1 MAATTTPLALIQAA
15 YLKSAK
21 NMPDTIATDATELL
35 GLVTR
40 ILRRYYAVAARIQWQ
55 AFGVKVVV
63 SDTDMTGSWPFV
75 ESVES
80 LARVELED
88 GTLVRIVPIDDR
100 TLGAPEPS
108 VYELGGAL
116 YPAGNANDPDPA
128 DTDLVFWY
136 AKRPDDPATINDLV
150 DALWA
155 EQFNELVHYDIA
167 AYLAVKDGRDDELQ
181 SLAAQREN
189 WYALYTAWLEH
200 RVQGGL
206 KRFGNVPG
214 VLAALELPVAPA
226 QARVPNP

>member
-21 NMPDTIATDATELL
+21 NMPNTIATDATELL

-40 ILRRYYAVAARIQWQ
+40 ILRRYYAVAARIQWET
-55 AFGVKVVV
+55 FGLKDVVEED
-63 SDTDMTGSWPFV
+63 SGGWPFP
-75 ESVES
+75 ENVES

-100 TLGAPEPS
+100 ALGVPEPS
-108 VYELGGAL
+108 VYELGGKL
-116 YPAGNANDPDPA
+116 YPAGNAADPDPA
-128 DTDLVFWY
+128 ADDLVFWY
-136 AKRPDDPATINDLV
+136 AKRPDDPATINDVV

-155 EQFNELVHYDIA
+155 EQFNELLHFDIA

-206 KRFGNVPG
+206 KRFGNLAG

-226 QARVPNP
+226 AARVPNP